1 MAYLRAVMHADS
13 NIQYANYQN
22 LEQMTNCLTIHGHAD
37 SVALILNE
45 IATGGENVFTSSM
58 KV

>member
-1 MAYLRAVMHADS
+1 MQIAIF
-13 NIQYANYQN
+13 NIANDQN
-22 LEQMTNCLTIHGHAD
+22 LEQMTNFLTIHGHAD

-45 IATGGENVFTSSM
+45 IATGGENVFTPSM